1 MSNTAAI
8 NGGAV
13 FYKKLGKITEVVSVI
28 SISHNV
34 FKKNSAQAGAALFAD
49 ITSYVS
55 PITLLN
61 SLA

>member
-1 MSNTAAI
+1 VANVAAI

-13 FYKKLGKITEVVSVI
+13 FYKKLGKTTEVASVI
-28 SISHNV
+28 SISNNI
-34 FKKNSAQAGAALFAD
+34 FKKNSAQAGAVLFAD

-61 SLA
+61 SLV